1 MAYASF
7 SGICHLNVTVHKN
20 KSVVASPS
28 CCPAVDFYNKNVGF
42 MKRFVFSYTL
52 LTSVLR
58 ASALLVTVVPCALH
72 AQEEERF
79 NIDRFQ
85 VDGNTLLPAAK
96 VESLVKPFSG
106 PDRVYGDIQ
115 RALEALEAAYRGAGF
130 STVQV
135 YVPEQELTSGV
146 VHITV
151 TESVLGNI
159 EITGNKYFDNGNILN
174 SLRPLKIGEPPNLR
188 DVSAAIQLVNDN
200 QAKQVAVT
208 LGVSPIEGQIDA
220 KVAVEDSNPRRIFAT
235 IDNTGT
241 AATGRWRTGIAWQEN
256 NLFNSDNV
264 ATLAYTT
271 APDHP
276 GGVSVNL
283 YSLGYRI
290 PLYAYGDSLDFI
302 YGKSNVNTPSNQT
315 PVGDSLGIV
324 GKGDVAGFRWNH
336 YLPRVGENTS
346 KIVFGI
352 DYKHIDSNCVF
363 EGVSLSVG
371 PLAQGACTP
380 YTTRPLSVTY
390 MGSKVS
396 IGQQIDYNIGLA
408 VNWATGSNHQ
418 NKDPIDDHN
427 TENDRYSFLTP
438 GGRHSSDY
446 FTILRGGATYFK
458 GFANDWQ
465 VRLAGT
471 AQFAPDA
478 VVSSEQLG
486 LVGSTAVRGFDERAV
501 STDSGVVVNAEVS
514 TPELADKMHL
524 PGNLRLLAFYD
535 AGSGYNSH
543 LGDGA
548 TPAVVNVASAGV
560 GARYQAG
567 KDFTLRADMARVQ
580 DAGTA
585 VNAERGNWRAHISAV
600 LGF

>member
-1 MAYASF
+1 
-7 SGICHLNVTVHKN
+7 
-20 KSVVASPS
+20 
-28 CCPAVDFYNKNVGF
+28 

-58 ASALLVTVVPCALH
+58 ASALFTAVVPCALH

-85 VDGNTLLPAAK
+85 VDGNTLLPAVK
-96 VESLVKPFSG
+96 VERVVKPFSG
-106 PDRVYGDIQ
+106 PNRAYGDIQ
-115 RALEALEAAYRGAGF
+115 KALEALEAQYRGAGF

-135 YVPEQELTSGV
+135 YVPEQELTSGI

-174 SLRPLKIGEPPNLR
+174 GLRPLKIGEPPNLR

-220 KVAVEDSNPRRIFAT
+220 KVAVEDSNPRRIFTT

-241 AATGRWRTGIAWQEN
+241 SATGRWRTGIAWQEN
-256 NLFNSDNV
+256 NLFNRDHM

-271 APDHP
+271 SPDHP

-302 YGKSNVNTPSNQT
+302 YGKSNVNTPNNQT
-315 PVGDSLGIV
+315 PVGDALGVV

-346 KIVFGI
+346 KIVFGL
-352 DYKHIDSNCVF
+352 DYKHIDSSCVID
-363 EGVSLSVG
+363 GI
-371 PLAQGACTP
+371 PLPLGSCTP

-396 IGQQIDYNIGLA
+396 VGQQIDYNIGLA
-408 VNWATGSNHQ
+408 VNWATGSKHQ
-418 NKDPIDDHN
+418 NQDLIDGHN

-446 FTILRGGATYFK
+446 FTILRGGGSYFK
-458 GFANDWQ
+458 AFPSDWQ

-471 AQFAPDA
+471 AQFSPDA

-501 STDSGVVVNAEVS
+501 STDSGVVANAEIY

-535 AGSGYNSH
+535 VGSGYNSH
-543 LGDGA
+543 LGTSHLGDIP
-548 TPAVVNVASAGV
+548 TPAVVNVASLGL

-567 KDFTLRADMARVQ
+567 KDFNVRADLARVQ
-580 DAGTA
+580 NAGTA
-585 VNAERGNWRAHISAV
+585 ANAERGNWRAHISAV

>member
-1 MAYASF
+1 
-7 SGICHLNVTVHKN
+7 
-20 KSVVASPS
+20 
-28 CCPAVDFYNKNVGF
+28 

-58 ASALLVTVVPCALH
+58 ASALFSAVIPCALH

-96 VESLVKPFSG
+96 VEQVVKPFSG
-106 PDRVYGDIQ
+106 PNRAYGDIQ
-115 RALEALEAAYRGAGF
+115 KALEALEAQYRGAGF

-135 YVPEQELTSGV
+135 YVPEQELTSGI

-174 SLRPLKIGEPPNLR
+174 GLRPLKIGEPPNLR

-200 QAKQVAVT
+200 QSKQVAVT

-220 KVAVEDSNPRRIFAT
+220 KVAVEDSNPRRIFST

-241 AATGRWRTGIAWQEN
+241 SATGRWRTGIAWQEN
-256 NLFNSDNV
+256 NLFNRDHV

-276 GGVSVNL
+276 GGVSINL

-302 YGKSNVNTPSNQT
+302 YGKSSVNTPNSSPTLGAQ
-315 PVGDSLGIV
+315 LGII
-324 GKGDVAGFRWNH
+324 GKGDVAGLRWNH

-352 DYKHIDSNCVF
+352 DYKHIDSSCTLN
-363 EGVSLSVG
+363 
-371 PLAQGACTP
+371 GAPIPDSAPCTP
-380 YTTRPLSVTY
+380 YTTRPISATY

-408 VNWATGSNHQ
+408 VNWPTGSNHQ
-418 NKDPIDDHN
+418 NQDINGNN

-438 GGRHSSDY
+438 GNRHSSDY
-446 FTILRGGATYFK
+446 FTILRGGGTYFK
-458 GFANDWQ
+458 AFPSDWQ
-465 VRLAGT
+465 VRLAATG
-471 AQFAPDA
+471 QYSPDA

-501 STDSGVVVNAEVS
+501 SADSGVVANAEVY
-514 TPELADKMHL
+514 TPELADKLHT

-535 AGSGYNSH
+535 IGSGYNSH
-543 LGDGA
+543 LGGGA
-548 TPAVVNVASAGV
+548 TPAVVNVASLGL

-567 KDFTLRADMARVQ
+567 KDFNVRADMARVQ
-580 DAGTA
+580 NAGPA
-585 VNAERGNWRAHISAV
+585 ANAQRGNWRAHISAV